1 MIHVI
6 YTINYLIAP
15 NPSIELIIGVLY
27 LFLRRCAFV
36 TGDRKFRRNWVKNKW
51 KFIGSHKWKALLR
64 VWLWASHG
72 LNPGPS
78 RAVSFSP
85 SLDFA
90 LALFSCIFSHDD
102 KTATRPPLER
112 GLKFPGVII
121 KTPKWISIVW
131 LDSHDPLQTS
141 HHGRGGQQS
150 DRLVLANLNHLDQPW
165 GWAFPGEK
173 GGVCYKKADF

>member
-78 RAVSFSP
+78 HAVSFSP

-90 LALFSCIFSHDD
+90 LALFSCIFSHGD
-102 KTATRPPLER
+102 KTATTELWATQTQWYSLPVSKYVLV
-112 GLKFPGVII
+112 KV
-121 KTPKWISIVW
+121 
-131 LDSHDPLQTS
+131 LQRSRSNMYGYVQTY
-141 HHGRGGQQS
+141 
-150 DRLVLANLNHLDQPW
+150 L
-165 GWAFPGEK
+165 
-173 GGVCYKKADF
+173 